1 MNLVAFSLAGHDVA
15 SCILKD
21 GEVYEYLLEDRQTGI
36 KNDNNIIFSVK
47 RVFEFHERYGI
58 DHIIIANG
66 SDEAI
71 EILKSI
77 LLKYR
82 MDKIPYTLDIWDHHL
97 FHAASGY
104 YASGFDESICLV
116 MDGWGADHRI
126 HQIFGKMLKNTKI
139 SDEQIENLERAFANV
154 MFLETTTIYEA
165 SGRDINQHYKSYLLP
180 IPSSHEFCTY
190 QFPDEFIELFYSEES
205 LDVNSAYDIGIMY
218 GTITRH
224 LGWYRDECGKTM
236 GLAAYGNYNP
246 DLPEFTFDNKLY
258 ANMNLFHSHRA
269 INLLNYPIMKHDGD
283 FQKKADIAYKMQK
296 CAEEAIVKRVRM
308 IMEKSP
314 DTKNL
319 VFSGGVA
326 LNICANSCIKK
337 EFPDLNVFIDPI
349 AGDGC
354 QAYGIAM
361 HYYMNEFCDDEDW
374 RPKKMETT
382 YLGPRYNL
390 KTLKAEIEYEVAKEN
405 LMSYN

>member
-15 SCILKD
+15 ACILKD
-21 GEVYEYLLEDRQTGI
+21 GEVYEYVLEDRQSGI
-36 KNDNNIIFSVK
+36 KNDFHIVFAVK
-47 RVFEFHERYGI
+47 RVAEFHERYGV
-58 DHIIIANG
+58 DHIVIVNG
-66 SDEAI
+66 SEQAI
-71 EILKSI
+71 EHLRIL
-77 LLKYR
+77 LLKYFLA
-82 MDKIPYTLDIWDHHL
+82 DIPQTVEIWNHHL
-97 FHAASGY
+97 YHAASGY
-104 YASGFDESICLV
+104 YASGFDEAICLV

-126 HQIFGKMLKNTKI
+126 HQIFGKMFDETKI
-139 SDEQIENLERAFANV
+139 SEEQLQNLEKEFANV
-154 MFLETTTIYEA
+154 MFLETTTIYHA
-165 SGRDINQHYKSYLLP
+165 CSPDIEQLYKSYLLP

-190 QFPDEFIELFYSEES
+190 QFPEEFIELFYSRED
-205 LDVNSAYDIGIMY
+205 LDVNSAYDIGVMY

-236 GLAAYGNYNP
+236 GLAAYGNDNP

-269 INLLNYPIMKHDGD
+269 INLLNYPIMKHDDD

-296 CAEEAIVKRVRM
+296 CTEEAIIKRVRM

-314 DTKNL
+314 GTKNL

-337 EFPDLNVFIDPI
+337 EFPDLNVFIDPV

-354 QAYGIAM
+354 QAYGVAM
-361 HYYMNEFCDDEDW
+361 HYYYNEFCNDEDW
-374 RPKKMETT
+374 TPKKMETT

-405 LMSYN
+405 LLSYN